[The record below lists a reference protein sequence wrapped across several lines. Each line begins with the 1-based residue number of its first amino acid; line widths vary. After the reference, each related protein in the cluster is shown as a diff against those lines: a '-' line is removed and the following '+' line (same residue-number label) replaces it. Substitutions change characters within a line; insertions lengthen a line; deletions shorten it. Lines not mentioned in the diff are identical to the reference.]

1 MRAFVVTVATT
12 TTIRPSLLAGT
23 ILGRI
28 IRESGCGS
36 VCLSVSLSVSQ
47 NDPIYFQLIPK
58 MCKFRE
64 QVCLLCLALQ
74 FYCYSYCWCF
84 FIVFLLR
91 MLTIIIHLRLSYLT
105 LTLTLKKFRCK
116 SVLCD
121 GVNYS
126 DHNDYHPQHFVFTLK
141 SLKLTCVAQL
151 VERLSLT
158 GEISLYYARPAC
170 SCWVY
175 RPL

>member
-1 MRAFVVTVATT
+1 VQIPGTGVLVMPRAAILLLFV
-12 TTIRPSLLAGT
+12 LL
-23 ILGRI
+23 
-28 IRESGCGS
+28 
-36 VCLSVSLSVSQ
+36 
-47 NDPIYFQLIPK
+47 
-58 MCKFRE
+58 M
-64 QVCLLCLALQ
+64 
-74 FYCYSYCWCF
+74 F